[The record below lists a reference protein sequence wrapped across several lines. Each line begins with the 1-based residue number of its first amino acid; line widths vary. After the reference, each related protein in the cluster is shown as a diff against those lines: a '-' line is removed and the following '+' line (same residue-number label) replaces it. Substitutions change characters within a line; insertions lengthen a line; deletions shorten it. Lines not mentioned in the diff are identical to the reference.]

1 MPWRMTRSRIEEANR
16 AQETFVLR
24 WQRASHTARR
34 RRRVITWNF
43 WEMSMDIVP
52 RIYKRSA
59 LTIRGTL
66 RFLLVGMVRFGIHSL
81 FTYIAC
87 GRSIRDNL
95 LSLMARR
102 TLAFCRSHG
111 VVVDRSK
118 WMRMFENENMVKKG
132 KRRGCLCWKGRRCLC
147 LEYEWIFS

>member
-1 MPWRMTRSRIEEANR
+1 MPWRMTRSGIEEANR

-59 LTIRGTL
+59 LIIRGTL
-66 RFLLVGMVRFGIHSL
+66 RFLLVGMVRFRIHSL

-87 GRSIRDNL
+87 ERSIRDNL
-95 LSLMARR
+95 LSLMVGR

-118 WMRMFENENMVKKG
+118 RMRMFENENMVKKG
-132 KRRGCLCWKGRRCLC
+132 KRRGCLCSKGRRCLC